1 MMSPSHPWMGLSCCA
16 HRSTSGSSGQ
26 MAVVPVGRLLN
37 AAYEVLVLAW
47 DEKGKEEANRLLYW
61 HVRITVLA
69 I

>member
-1 MMSPSHPWMGLSCCA
+1 
-16 HRSTSGSSGQ
+16 